1 MSDSISRLDLLTGS
15 TAGRDTLAN
24 ELFNPMSPAALF
36 GRRSQGCTGLTWAF
50 YGGAMMLS
58 GIPTLIPNGTIALTG
73 STTNYIE
80 ANPSTGAVSVNTSA
94 WTSGKIPLYK
104 VVAGSTTVTSWQD
117 FRCMQFAAV
126 P

>member
-1 MSDSISRLDLLTGS
+1 MADSTSRLDLLVNGQYTPDVTQNALNNS
-15 TAGRDTLAN
+15 
-24 ELFNPMSPAALF
+24 MSPAALF
-36 GRRSQGCTGLTWAF
+36 GRRSSTSGALSWGY

-58 GIPTLIPNGTIALTG
+58 GVPTIIPNGTIALTG